1 MPDTHI
7 RIISAGAGS
16 GKTYRLTSEMVELLQ
31 RGVRPSGIIATT
43 FTKKAAAE
51 LQERVRVRLLEAG
64 LTRQADELANALI
77 GTVHSLGVKLLQRF
91 AFEAGVSPRVEIIAE
106 EDQQTLFNNSLAM
119 VLGPERVEAIDRLC
133 RRLGMHSRQT
143 HDWRKELREL
153 TDIARSNAFSI
164 ETLLQSRQYSWDT
177 FARYLPPVDNGPED
191 ELYRRLAETLDETI
205 ARVEAN
211 GDDTKKT
218 ADALKEWKDARRQ
231 LTLEGSLPWRA
242 WVKIAKTPVAVK
254 SRDDAAPLQEM
265 IREHEA
271 CPAFQNDIRDYIH
284 HIFDAAIDALQEY
297 EHYKKRRGLIDY
309 TDMETLILRLL
320 DKPEVRQVLSEEL
333 DLLMVDEFQDTNPIQ
348 LEIFLKLSRM
358 ARYSIWVGDPK
369 QSIYG
374 FRGADPLL
382 MQAII
387 EQSGGIRPDDV
398 QRFSW
403 RSRQD
408 LVYAANALFTKAFPE
423 LPAGQVT
430 LDPKRAKAG
439 EPAGMSDALWHWH
452 FRPEGEPGRPPAS
465 PWMENCI
472 AERLRDWIDAGFSIW
487 DKDEKGARPARPG
500 DVAIL
505 CRSNKECQAMA
516 EALHRAGLRAAI
528 ARAGLLATAEARLV
542 TACLKFVLNYR
553 DSLSVAEILLLAGG
567 MDIEDIIENRLEYL
581 DQLEQQRADGLW
593 SKDHPVIS
601 RLLRL
606 RKELAECSGAE
617 TLDVVLEEL
626 DLRRTIAA
634 WGNARQRLD
643 NIEALRRLALQYE
656 DACARLHS
664 AASLG
669 GFLLWLSDL
678 ENNEKDMQ
686 ASGQGPDAVEVLTY
700 HKSKGLEWPVTI
712 CHSLENRLRA
722 DVWGFD
728 IVPQKEQ
735 VDLGQLLGNRLLRFW
750 VNPYG
755 DLVQHTPLE
764 ERLKAGPEQAAVTRR
779 ALREEARLMYV
790 GFTRARD
797 YLVFPTVNRPA
808 RWLNRVWHEGNEEY
822 PVLDPH
828 SDETPWEWN
837 GLPVTVRAEILACP
851 RDFTRSEPREAGT
864 FFLEERRGRASHAQE
879 YIDVRR
885 ENVNAAVEAR
895 AGKAHY
901 YGQGIPLSP
910 EADRYA
916 VAKGIKAL
924 FAAWRQDY
932 PLAHLKAM
940 AQHAVARFCPHEGIE
955 ALQLMQAGNTWME
968 YLQKTFQ
975 PKAVYRKYPVM
986 HKRDGRLFH
995 AVLDLVLDTGDGLV
1009 LIQNSSF
1016 DSGHHPARWDA
1027 RALQLAGWLHLGKE
1041 ATGAAFQKPVAR
1053 TFVHFVLSSVL
1064 VEVET
1069 APGNAYK
1076 PPLPGREPR
1085 KHQE

>member
-1 MPDTHI
+1 MPSI

-64 LTRQADELANALI
+64 LNRQADELTNALI

-91 AFEAGVSPRVEIIAE
+91 AFEAGVSPQVSIIAE

-119 VLGPERVEAIDRLC
+119 VLRPERVEAIDRLC
-133 RRLGMHSRQT
+133 HRLGMHSRQI

-153 TDIARSNAFSI
+153 TDIARSNSFSI
-164 ETLLQSRQYSWDT
+164 ETLQQSKQYSWET
-177 FARYLPPVDNGPED
+177 FARYLPACSPES
-191 ELYRRLAETLDETI
+191 EETLNRRLVEAMDEAI
-205 ARVEAN
+205 ARIEAN
-211 GDDTKKT
+211 GDETKKT
-218 ADALKEWKDARRQ
+218 GDALKEWKDARRR
-231 LTLEGSLPWRA
+231 LTIEGNLPWRD
-242 WVKIAKTPVAVK
+242 WVKTGKSDVAVK
-254 SRDDAAPLQEM
+254 SRDDAAPLLEM

-271 CPAFQNDIRDYIH
+271 NAAFQNDIRDYIF
-284 HIFDAAIDALQEY
+284 HIFDAAIEALQEY
-297 EHYKKRRGLIDY
+297 EQYKKRRGLIDY
-309 TDMETLILRLL
+309 TDMETIILRLL
-320 DKPEVRQVLSEEL
+320 DKPEVRDILSEEL

-358 ARYSIWVGDPK
+358 APHSIWVGDPK

-374 FRGADPLL
+374 FRGADPQL

-387 EQSGGIRPDDV
+387 EQSGGVRPEDI
-398 QRFSW
+398 QRYSW

-408 LVYAANALFTKAFPE
+408 LVFAANALFTKAFHE
-423 LPAGQVT
+423 LPADQVA
-430 LDPKRAKAG
+430 LNPKRSKG
-439 EPAGMSDALWHWH
+439 TEPAGMSDALWHWH
-452 FRPEGEPGRPPAS
+452 FRPEGETGRPPGS

-472 AERLRDWIDAGFSIW
+472 AERLREWLDAGIVVW
-487 DKDEKGARPARPG
+487 DKENNTSRAARAG

-505 CRSNKECQAMA
+505 CRSNKECQTMA

-567 MDIEDIIENRLEYL
+567 MDIEDIIEDRLEYL
-581 DQLEQQRADGLW
+581 DQLEQQHAEGLW
-593 SKDHPVIS
+593 SKDHPIVN

-626 DLRRTIAA
+626 DLRRTIAS
-634 WGNARQRLD
+634 WGNAPQRLD

-656 DACARLHS
+656 DACQRLHS

-686 ASGQGPDAVEVLTY
+686 ASGQGPGTVEVLTY
-700 HKSKGLEWPVTI
+700 HKSKGLEWPITI

-722 DVWGFD
+722 EVWGFD
-728 IVPQKEQ
+728 IVPQKEE
-735 VDLGQLLGNRLLRFW
+735 VDLDNLLGNRLLRFW

-755 DLVQHTPLE
+755 DQAQRTPLL
-764 ERLKAGPEQAAVTRR
+764 ERLQSGPEQEAVTRR
-779 ALREEARLMYV
+779 ALREEARLLYV
-790 GFTRARD
+790 GLTRARD
-797 YLVFPTVNRPA
+797 YLVFPTVNRPSK
-808 RWLNRVWHEGNEEY
+808 WLNRVWHDGNEDY

-828 SDETPWEWN
+828 SDETPWEWE
-837 GLPVTVRAEILACP
+837 GLPVAVRADMLAYP
-851 RDFTRSEPREAGT
+851 RDFTRAELREGEVSYFET
-864 FFLEERRGRASHAQE
+864 RRGRVPHVQAF
-879 YIDVRR
+879 IDVRR
-885 ENVNAAVEAR
+885 ENYNTLVKAR
-895 AGKAHY
+895 AGKPHY
-901 YGQGIPLSP
+901 YGQAMSLPA

-916 VAKGIKAL
+916 VAKGMKSL
-924 FAAWRQDY
+924 FTAWHQDY
-932 PLAHLKAM
+932 PLEELKAM
-940 AQHAVARFCPHEGIE
+940 AQYAIDRFCPDEGVE
-955 ALQLMQAGNTWME
+955 PLRLMQAVHNWTEHLHM
-968 YLQKTFQ
+968 TFRPQ
-975 PKAVYRKYPVM
+975 DVYRKLPVM
-986 HKRDGRLFH
+986 YERDGRLFY
-995 AVLDLVLDTGDGLV
+995 AILDLVLDTGDGLT

-1016 DSGHHPARWDA
+1016 DSDHHPARWDA
-1027 RALQLAGWLHLGKE
+1027 RALQLAGWLHLSK
-1041 ATGAAFQKPVAR
+1041 AALQAAFQRPVVR
-1053 TFVHFVLSSVL
+1053 TLVHFVLSGVL

-1069 APGNAYK
+1069 EA
-1076 PPLPGREPR
+1076 
-1085 KHQE
+1085 